1 MSEYNIFITKKSFM
15 KRFLFFIILL
25 FVQIGFAQNNPGDV
39 LMHGGRVNTCSG
51 VLYDDGGFEGNYLPL
66 KEHQLVLCPDVEGG
80 GVSLDF
86 TSFLLAP
93 GASLEILDGINGTP
107 FAGSPFTGRNSP
119 GNIVPTTADGCL
131 TLIFRSD
138 DGPTAPGF
146 SANIRCGMRDCQNIE
161 VFVPRTVPAFD
172 PNLPPTCAE
181 DLGVIKVCAG
191 SEIKLYGDA
200 VFSNTD
206 EDAEYE
212 WSYKFN
218 RQEIKRQGKNATFR
232 FTEPGAYRMMF
243 KVTDYMG
250 CSVNK
255 TFIIQVASSEAEIR
269 LSSDK
274 PVYCLGEPIKLNAN
288 VKLLKQ
294 EFVPEKVP
302 ATEVQLPDVQ
312 GTYFYST
319 LIIDYYCDD
328 EKIETVDDIVDLLA
342 KIVHTYYGD
351 LEMTVIGPEGH
362 QLWLMRCYRADQPQS
377 SNDLGIPINEM
388 GDGTVGVYHFSDDA
402 PFAFAEATN
411 ALPNPIM
418 FGNYFPDGNY
428 KPIQFRNPGN
438 SLGSLIGSPL
448 NGVWTM
454 RIEDAWGGNAG
465 KFYGWDIEFSDRFQK
480 LALSF
485 EPVIASAYW
494 MPHPDLVMENGQMV
508 AKPLFPGEHTYTYV
522 VVDDYGCTHTEDI
535 TVTVQDAPVLAE
547 VHNLQACIDAAGVAE
562 FDLNDVITQLNIND
576 TYNIKFY
583 NSERDAQNNNAPIA
597 LTQTLNTAVDGFSRT
612 IWVRVDREGM
622 QCFAIDSFELLALRC
637 ELDLNE
643 LPNLSVCSELAVT
656 TAPFDLTVQTPRV
669 YNNNPNYEVL
679 YFLTQ
684 EDANLNRNAIAAA
697 NLANFEGSNGQTIWV
712 RVQNRTQTTEF
723 TLTSFQLFINQVPTM
738 PNIGKIFGC
747 PIEGKTTGVFN
758 FNLTT
763 PVIIAGRPNLEVVY
777 FKTVA
782 GAINN
787 TASEIIHN
795 TANYES
801 ATGTIG
807 VRLVNLRTGCYGV
820 YPIELEVAE
829 LAEINDSLELFSC
842 SLSTAPNGIGEF
854 DLRQA
859 TISLLGDQVSPYIE
873 VKYFRSITDA
883 NQNINAIGTTNFV
896 NTVPFSQTIYARVG
910 YARTTCFQVVP
921 VLLTI
926 SPKVVVPERIL
937 FSMCVDNPNREMVV
951 DLTSKETEITA
962 QLNGIPYRIDY
973 YSSRVDAENS
983 TNLIVNPRNYSSALG
998 RSVWARVEDL
1008 NTGCYSLTNIIL
1020 TPIIMPVIP
1029 NVVDYQKCED
1039 PVLGQGYAEFDLLDH
1054 VTRLIGVQLGL
1065 DVRFYVARNEA
1076 ERQVNALPNNYVNIQ
1091 QYEQT
1096 IYVRFNADTGCT
1108 EIRPMKLKAL
1118 VTPVLNI
1125 PADPIAI
1132 CSVNNDG
1139 FGVFDLMSLVNSLQN
1154 GDPNI
1159 VITFYETEQNAIAG
1173 VNAIPNPN
1181 QYNNITANNAV
1192 VYVRGELV
1200 GGCFTVKPLHL
1211 TVVATPLNPID
1222 LPNLV
1227 TCSDDPFADTGV
1239 TFNLRIQDTAILA
1252 AQNNSD
1258 VQIQYFLN
1266 EADALARR
1274 NAISNPERYVS
1285 LRNNQTIWY
1294 RVTSRL
1300 SSCYATGN
1308 FKLIANVPL
1317 AINNPLPI
1325 EICQAQLPNTGRGT
1339 FDLTI
1344 REIAILGR
1352 VIDRVTFDYY
1362 VSHEDALA
1370 NRNAIANPRQYQNTG
1385 NPQTIWIAVN
1395 SFNGCRSY
1403 TSVTIKVLPLPNA
1416 NFNPKP
1422 IYTCDSSPTHIG
1434 IATVDLT
1441 VRELEIAN
1449 QSNNYSFEYYNTKV
1463 GAENRDRFDRI
1474 IFPDQ
1479 HVTGTTTVWVRV
1491 NSELN
1496 GNTGCAVLVPLQ
1508 VVVRPVPVFEPI
1520 NFLICEENT
1529 TGFHNFNLLDKL
1541 AEIVNGENPDD
1552 FDIYFYLDRNDAERN
1567 NIAVAIQPNRTNQTA
1582 GFEQIFVRVV
1592 RKDTGCHF
1600 VGVVNLIVEEKV
1612 FAFDISLTD
1621 KSRIEKCATPAG
1633 PTGTAVFDL
1642 NLFTDEIKGA
1652 QNIAPADLEVR
1663 YFYNNA
1669 LIDVADLARF
1679 RLPIGTHEI
1688 VAVIKRAGAQF
1699 FCQDETRFTLI
1710 VSETPI
1716 APVLQASTLVCI
1728 DYNTGKLIDPY
1739 TIDSGFK
1746 GADYEFQW
1754 ERRGATGG
1762 FTPINGATKSYYV
1775 VESIELGN
1783 IFRVV
1788 VKFKGQQCSNT
1799 SNDITINFVEE
1810 IKIKIMNTDSKG
1822 ILGAIDGEERISI
1835 IVENP
1840 TDTRLFEY
1848 ALDEGAYQDSR
1859 IFYDVLNG
1867 THRVWV
1873 RYKDQRSI
1881 CPQYVDIFVLGYPK
1895 FFTPNGDGFNDTWNI
1910 PTLKGHPEAV
1920 IYIYDRY
1927 GKLLSQFNPASG
1939 GWDGTFN
1946 GKPMPS
1952 TDYWFTVEYL
1962 EEAKQANQVPRKVQY
1977 KGHFSLKR

>member
-1 MSEYNIFITKKSFM
+1 M
-15 KRFLFFIILL
+15 KRFLFFMVFLL
-25 FVQIGFAQNNPGDV
+25 TQMSFFEAQAEDLLIFN
-39 LMHGGRVNTCSG
+39 GRREICSG
-51 VLYDDGGFEGNYLPL
+51 TLYDDGGLAGNYQPL
-66 KEHQLVLCPDVEGG
+66 QRYEMVLCPDTPGG
-80 GVSLDF
+80 TIRLDF

-93 GASLEILDGINGTP
+93 GASLAISSGGQAMP
-107 FAGSPFTGRNSP
+107 GSPFTGQNSP
-119 GNIVPTTADGCL
+119 GFVSSSAADGCM
-131 TLIFRSD
+131 TLVFTSD
-138 DGPTAPGF
+138 DGPTSEGF
-146 SANIRCGMRDCQNIE
+146 SANIMCQMKACQNIE
-161 VFVPRTVPAFD
+161 VLVPRTVPAFD
-172 PNLPPTCAE
+172 PNTPPTCPE
-181 DLGVIKVCAG
+181 DLGVIKVCSG

-200 VFSNTD
+200 IFSESG
-206 EDAEYE
+206 EDAVYK
-212 WSYKFN
+212 WTYKFD
-218 RQEIKRQGKNATFR
+218 RRTVERIGKNVTYR
-232 FTEPGAYRMMF
+232 FDVPGAYRMRF
-243 KVTDYMG
+243 SVTDRNG
-250 CSVNK
+250 CEKNK
-255 TFIIQVASSEAEIR
+255 TFIIQVASSQADIT
-269 LSSDK
+269 LTTDK
-274 PVYCLGEPIKLNAN
+274 PVYCLGEPIKLGA
-288 VKLLKQ
+288 VVELEKQ
-294 EFVPEKVP
+294 EFIPVKMECVPVD
-302 ATEVQLPDVQ
+302 LPDVP
-312 GTYFYST
+312 GVFFTSAIEF
-319 LIIDYYCDD
+319 DYYCDT
-328 EKIETVDDIVDLLA
+328 EKIERPEDIIDLWME
-342 KIVHTYYGD
+342 IVHGWAAD
-351 LEMTVIGPEGH
+351 LDIIVFAPNGASMYLTKYINGNRPF
-362 QLWLMRCYRADQPQS
+362 DT
-377 SNDLGIPINEM
+377 GITFGNGNNVFGIYN
-388 GDGTVGVYHFSDDA
+388 FSDDA
-402 PFAFAEATN
+402 DFPLQN
-411 ALPNPIM
+411 RN
-418 FGNYFPDGNY
+418 GNVQMAPTPGSRFPDGLY
-428 KPIQFRNPGN
+428 KPWEYTTPNNDFSNF
-438 SLGSLIGSPL
+438 IGAPL
-448 NGVWTM
+448 NGIWRLQV
-454 RIEDAWGGNAG
+454 EDKWQGHSGRL
-465 KFYGWDIEFSDRFQK
+465 KCWDIAFDERFQK
-480 LALSF
+480 LALTF
-485 EPVIASAYW
+485 QPVIANSYW

-522 VVDDYGCTHTEDI
+522 VVDDYGCTHTKDI
-535 TVTVQDAPVLAE
+535 TVTVQDAPVLTE

-583 NSERDAQNNNAPIA
+583 NSERDAQANNAPIA

-612 IWVRVDREGM
+612 VWVRVDRAGM
-622 QCFAIDSFELLALRC
+622 QCYAMDSFELLALRC

-643 LPNLSVCSELAVT
+643 LPNLSVCSELATT

-684 EDANLNRNAIAAA
+684 EDANLNRNAIPTAD
-697 NLANFEGSNGQTIWV
+697 LTRFIGSNGQTIWV

-763 PVIIAGRPNLEVVY
+763 PVIIAGRPNVEVVY
-777 FKTVA
+777 FRTVA

-787 TASEIIHN
+787 DASEIIHN

-820 YPIELEVAE
+820 YPIELEVAV

-896 NTVPFSQTIYARVG
+896 NTVPFTQTIYARVA
-910 YARTTCFQVVP
+910 YARSTCFQVVP

-926 SPKVVVPERIL
+926 SPKVVVPERIM
-937 FSMCVDNPNREMVV
+937 FSMCVDNPNREMIV
-951 DLTSKETEITA
+951 DLTTKEAEITA
-962 QLNGIPYRIDY
+962 QLNGTPYRIDY
-973 YSSRVDAENS
+973 YTSRVDAENS
-983 TNLIVNPRNYSSALG
+983 RNSIVNPENYSSALG
-998 RSVWARVEDL
+998 RSVWAKVEDL
-1008 NTGCYSLTNIIL
+1008 NTGCFSLTNIVL
-1020 TPIIMPVIP
+1020 TPILMPVIP
-1029 NVVDYQKCED
+1029 TVVDYQKCED
-1039 PVLGQGYAEFDLLDH
+1039 PALGQGYATFDLLDH
-1054 VTRLIGVQLGL
+1054 VTHLIGIQLGL
-1065 DVRFYVARNEA
+1065 EVRFYGSRSEA

-1096 IYVRFNADTGCT
+1096 VYVRFNSDTGCT

-1118 VTPVLNI
+1118 TTPVLNI
-1125 PADPIAI
+1125 PTDPVAI

-1159 VITFYETEQNAIAG
+1159 VITFYETEQNALAG

-1181 QYNNITANNAV
+1181 QYNNITANNAI
-1192 VYVRGELV
+1192 VYVRGELA

-1222 LPNLV
+1222 LPDLV
-1227 TCSDDPFADTGV
+1227 TCSDDPFSDMGV
-1239 TFNLRIQDTAILA
+1239 LFNLRIQDTAILA

-1266 EADALARR
+1266 EPDALARR

-1300 SSCYATGN
+1300 SSCFATGN
-1308 FKLIANVPL
+1308 FKIIANVPL

-1325 EICQAQLPNTGRGT
+1325 EICQASLPNTGRGT

-1344 REIAILGR
+1344 RELDILGR

-1362 VSHEDALA
+1362 LTKEDALA
-1370 NRNAIANPRQYQNTG
+1370 NRNAIANPRQYPNTG
-1385 NPQTIWIAVN
+1385 NPQTIWVAVN

-1403 TSVTIKVLPLPNA
+1403 TSMTIKVLPLPNV

-1422 IYTCDSSPTHIG
+1422 IYECDSSPTHIDG
-1434 IATVDLT
+1434 LARFDLT

-1449 QSNNYSFEYYNTKV
+1449 QSANYSFEYYNTKR
-1463 GAENRDRFDRI
+1463 GAEERDRFDRI

-1479 HVTGTTTVWVRV
+1479 HLSGTTTVWVRV

-1508 VVVRPVPVFEPI
+1508 IGVKPVPVFAPV

-1529 TGFHNFNLLDKL
+1529 SGFHNFNMLDKL
-1541 AEIVNGENPDD
+1541 DEILNGENPAD
-1552 FDIYFYLDRNDAERN
+1552 FDVYFYLDRNDAERN
-1567 NIAVAIQPNRTNQTA
+1567 NIGVAIQPQRTNQTR

-1592 RKDTGCHF
+1592 RKESGCHF
-1600 VGVVNLIVEEKV
+1600 VGVLNLIVEEKV
-1612 FAFDISLTD
+1612 FAFDISLAD
-1621 KSRIEKCATPAG
+1621 KTRIEKCASPAG
-1633 PTGTAVFDL
+1633 SAGTATFDL
-1642 NLFTDEIKGA
+1642 NLFTDEIIIG
-1652 QNIAPADLEVR
+1652 QNIDAANLGVQ
-1663 YFYNNA
+1663 YYYKNV
-1669 LIDVADLARF
+1669 LIDPAQLGNF

-1688 VAVIKRAGAQF
+1688 VAVVKRPGANF
-1699 FCQDETRFTLI
+1699 FCQDETRFTLT
-1710 VSETPI
+1710 VFETPI
-1716 APVLQASTLVCI
+1716 APVLAAGPLVCI
-1728 DYNTGKLIDPY
+1728 DYTTKKLLDPY

-1746 GADYEFQW
+1746 GGDYEFQW
-1754 ERRGATGG
+1754 ERRNATGG
-1762 FTPINGATKSYYV
+1762 IYTPIAGATKSYYV

-1783 IFRVV
+1783 VFRVV

-1799 SNDITINFVEE
+1799 SNAITLNFVEE
-1810 IKIKIMNTDSKG
+1810 IKIKITNADSKG

-1835 IVENP
+1835 IVEDP
-1840 TDTRLFEY
+1840 KDARLFEY
-1848 ALDEGAYQDSR
+1848 ALDEGAYQDSK

-1881 CPQYVDIFVLGYPK
+1881 CPQYVDVFVLGYPR

-1910 PTLKGHPEAV
+1910 PTLQGHPEAV

-1927 GKLLSQFNPASG
+1927 GKLLTQFTPANG

-1946 GKPMPS
+1946 GKQMPS

>member
-1 MSEYNIFITKKSFM
+1 M
-15 KRFLFFIILL
+15 KRFLFFMVFLL
-25 FVQIGFAQNNPGDV
+25 TQMSFFQGHAEDLLIFN
-39 LMHGGRVNTCSG
+39 GRKEICSG
-51 VLYDDGGFEGNYLPL
+51 TLYDDGGLAGNYQPL
-66 KEHQLVLCPDVEGG
+66 QRYEMVLCPDTPGG
-80 GVSLDF
+80 TMRLDF

-93 GASLEILDGINGTP
+93 GASLEILSGGAPI
-107 FAGSPFTGRNSP
+107 AGSPFTGRNSP
-119 GNIVPTTADGCL
+119 GFISSFAGDGCL
-131 TLIFRSD
+131 TLIFNSD
-138 DGPTAPGF
+138 NGPTAPGF
-146 SANIRCGMRDCQNIE
+146 SANIMCQMKDCQNIE
-161 VFVPRTVPAFD
+161 VLVPRTVPAFD
-172 PNLPPTCAE
+172 PNTPPTCEE

-200 VFSNTD
+200 VFSQSG
-206 EDAEYE
+206 EDAEYI
-212 WSYKFN
+212 WSYKFD
-218 RQEIKRQGKNATFR
+218 RQTVERRGKNVTYR
-232 FTEPGAYRMMF
+232 FTVPGAYRMKL
-243 KVTDYMG
+243 KVRDRNG
-250 CSVNK
+250 CEKEK
-255 TFIIQVASSEAEIR
+255 TFIIQVASSEADIT
-269 LSSDK
+269 LTSDK
-274 PVYCLGEPIKLNAN
+274 PVYCLGEPIKLG
-288 VKLLKQ
+288 
-294 EFVPEKVP
+294 
-302 ATEVQLPDVQ
+302 ATVQLKEEKFTPIKLPCVPVDLPDRPNEFF
-312 GTYFYST
+312 TSF
-319 LIIDYYCDD
+319 IEIDYYCDN
-328 EKIETVDDIVDLLA
+328 EKIEGPEDIVDLWMNIL
-342 KIVHTYYGD
+342 HSWYGD
-351 LEMTVIGPEGH
+351 LDIIVFAPNGASMYLTKYYGPFANVPFSLGH
-362 QLWLMRCYRADQPQS
+362 DF
-377 SNDLGIPINEM
+377 
-388 GDGTVGVYHFSDDA
+388 GDGNTQFATYHFSDDA
-402 PFAFAEATN
+402 PFPFQDRGPGGVPMA
-411 ALPNPIM
+411 PVV
-418 FGNYFPDGNY
+418 GGSFPAGTY
-428 KPIQFRNPGN
+428 KPWTYLTPNNNF
-438 SLGSLIGSPL
+438 SSFIGSPL
-448 NGVWTM
+448 NGVW
-454 RIEDAWGGNAG
+454 RLQVEDKWNGNSG
-465 KFYGWDIEFSDRFQK
+465 RLECWDIEFSDRFQK
-480 LALSF
+480 LALTF
-485 EPVIASAYW
+485 QPVIANAYW

-522 VVDDYGCTHTEDI
+522 VVDDYGCTHTKDI
-535 TVTVQDAPVLAE
+535 TVTVQDAPVLTE
-547 VHNLQACIDAAGVAE
+547 VHNLQACIDDAGVAE

-583 NSERDAQNNNAPIA
+583 NSERDAQTSNAPIA
-597 LTQTLNTAVDGFSRT
+597 LTQTLNTAVNGFSRT
-612 IWVRVDREGM
+612 VWVRVDREGM

-684 EDANLNRNAIAAA
+684 EDANLNRNAIPAA
-697 NLANFEGSNGQTIWV
+697 NLTAYQGSNGQTIWV

-951 DLTSKETEITA
+951 DLTSKEAEITA

-973 YSSRVDAENS
+973 YTSRIDAENNINS
-983 TNLIVNPRNYSSALG
+983 IVNPQNYSSALG

-1029 NVVDYQKCED
+1029 IVVDYQKCED
-1039 PVLGQGYAEFDLLDH
+1039 PALGSGYTEFDMLDH

-1065 DVRFYVARNEA
+1065 DVRFYASRNEA
-1076 ERQVNALPNNYVNIQ
+1076 ERQVNALPNRYVNIQ

-1192 VYVRGELV
+1192 VYVRGELA

-1300 SSCYATGN
+1300 SSCFVTGN

-1325 EICQAQLPNTGRGT
+1325 EICQAELPNTGRGT

-1362 VSHEDALA
+1362 ISHEDALA
-1370 NRNAIANPRQYQNTG
+1370 NRNAITNPRQYQNSG

-1508 VVVRPVPVFEPI
+1508 VIVRPVPVFEPI

-1541 AEIVNGENPDD
+1541 AEILNGENPDD

-1567 NIAVAIQPNRTNQTA
+1567 NIAVAIQPNRTNQTV

-1652 QNIAPADLEVR
+1652 QNIDAADLEVQ

-1699 FCQDETRFTLI
+1699 FCQDETRFTLT

-1799 SNDITINFVEE
+1799 SNNITINFVEE